1 MQIMPEKTE
10 MQEPRYVHVIVYHD
24 IEDRYVGLDVFG
36 NFEAALRQF
45 DKTLAE
51 IRDMHSDDPDW
62 IIDLIRR
69 VDDGYG
75 ELYFSTGDDYE
86 VFYRRE
92 IVQNE
97 CKNSN
102 EK

>member
-1 MQIMPEKTE
+1 MPKESE
-10 MQEPRYVHVIVYHD
+10 SAAPEVVHVIVYYD
-24 IEDRYVGLDVFG
+24 AENGYVGLDVFG
-36 NFEAALRQF
+36 NFEAALQQF
-45 DKTLAE
+45 DRRLAE
-51 IRDMHSDDPDW
+51 ERADNPGNSIWITELIRDVE
-62 IIDLIRR
+62 RQ
-69 VDDGYG
+69 
-75 ELYFSTGDDYE
+75 ELYFSTANDYE

>member
-1 MQIMPEKTE
+1 MMPEKTE

-45 DKTLAE
+45 GKTLAE

-62 IIDLIRR
+62 IVDLICNMEHEIK
-69 VDDGYG
+69 
-75 ELYFSTGDDYE
+75 ELYFSTRNDYE

-92 IVQNE
+92 MVQN
-97 CKNSN
+97 
-102 EK
+102 